1 MWLAVLGASL
11 TVIWTLQ
18 GTHIGN
24 TKYCTYV
31 GFQPY
36 GSSSNIA
43 IAVFDTCVFVA
54 ISWRLLADAPSD
66 GGKRTSDSGI
76 LGLFGRY
83 LPHFSRALLKDGQK
97 YYLYVACTLH
107 LAAKLIAITTHQ
119 CCDGLQLAGSHHDV
133 CPRGPD
139 HI

>member
-66 GGKRTSDSGI
+66 GGKRSSDSGI
-76 LGLFGRY
+76 FGLFGRY
-83 LPHFSRALLKDGQK
+83 LPHFSRALLEDGQK
-97 YYLYVACTLH
+97 YYLYVSCILH
-107 LAAKLIAITTHQ
+107 LVAELIAITTYQ

-133 CPRGPD
+133 CPRGTD